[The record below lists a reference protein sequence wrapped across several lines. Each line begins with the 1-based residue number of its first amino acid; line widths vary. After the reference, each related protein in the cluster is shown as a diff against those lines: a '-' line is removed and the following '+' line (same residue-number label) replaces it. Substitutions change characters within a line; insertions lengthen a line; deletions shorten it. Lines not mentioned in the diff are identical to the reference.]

1 MLFRHFITTSLL
13 NTARIYA
20 VLLGDSIS
28 VPDVLVFVFHYIMG
42 LLVISHIF
50 VVRLGLWCSILVSQP
65 YGPPSVLP
73 LLGFYSTIL
82 DFTFLWHLDIPFHI
96 TLAYLGIF
104 RLFHLG
110 FFSFFY
116 SRHLADKVGLH
127 FPYRSYCS
135 LPYFSRD
142 FFTSFVLTFIHLTG
156 GP

>member
-110 FFSFFY
+110 FF
-116 SRHLADKVGLH
+116 H
-127 FPYRSYCS
+127 FSTV
-135 LPYFSRD
+135 D
-142 FFTSFVLTFIHLTG
+142 TSPTK
-156 GP
+156 